1 MIIMKETC
9 SDCGSTKIIERYR
22 EGTLVCGDCGL
33 VIDRI
38 IDTSSEIRSSI
49 SSTGTVIERTGSPI
63 SNLRPDLGFSTEI
76 GNQSRDAY
84 GSKLTVLTRE
94 RMRRLRWLNSRTSKS
109 EIRNL
114 RVALRE
120 LKRLASALQI
130 SQDTASTA
138 SMYYRKALK
147 AKLIRGRS
155 INSMIAAA
163 VYLAARKHNFAIVIK
178 DLEEVSTVPKK
189 IIARCMRVYMQEL
202 NIKPEPTN
210 PEMMVSRLASKLDIT
225 PATQKEAIKI
235 LRQTRNK
242 RLDMGKSPMSIAA
255 AAIYLAC
262 LRTGERRTQQMV
274 AQAAMTTPVT
284 LRNRYREISEAL
296 TINVEVKRGA
306 AATPVYFKSPYKKEK
321 SISKKD

>member
-1 MIIMKETC
+1 MTETC
-9 SDCGSTKIIERYR
+9 TDCGSTKLIEMYR
-22 EGTLVCGDCGL
+22 EGNIVCGDCGL
-33 VIDRI
+33 VIEKI
-38 IDTSSEIRSSI
+38 IDSRSEVISYR
-49 SSTGTVIERTGSPI
+49 SSTGATIERTGSPI

-76 GNQSRDAY
+76 GNQSHDAY
-84 GSKLTVLTRE
+84 GSRLSPKIRE

-120 LKRLASALQI
+120 LKRLAAALQL
-130 SQDTASTA
+130 SQDTSSTA

-202 NIKPEPTN
+202 KIKPEPTN
-210 PEMMVSRLASKLDIT
+210 PESMVSRLASKLDIT

-235 LRQTRNK
+235 LHQTRNR

-274 AQAAMTTPVT
+274 AKAAMTTPVT

-296 TINVEVKRGA
+296 TIDVKVKRGA
-306 AATPVYFKSPYKKEK
+306 AATPVYFKSPYQSSSAMKQTKEE
-321 SISKKD
+321 